1 MYTIPRLRK
10 MWKIQRLAF
19 LFIFLACRASA
30 QRAKRCL
37 PRSRPG
43 AVSGGAAAAGHGSA
57 AERGSLRRAPRRP
70 PLRAGEPPRALTM
83 SLSRGSPLRLSGG
96 PSRSLFPR
104 SRVGT
109 PVTRSALL
117 PATDGLAGSSRAP
130 AAAGAP
136 PRFNV
141 GYLPLSPPFVGC
153 FFSFLF
159 LFFFL
164 FPPFLSS
171 SATWAC
177 SPKEGVVQPE
187 GGGGGKKGGG
197 GGKKGNQNWQA
208 DHLPARRL
216 PAILLGPRARL
227 LLRARPGGKRQGLRG
242 VSPGGAPG
250 AGPGPPGGMGPWRSA
265 RTPRC
270 SAPPGTG
277 DSGRGGWGGRGGLKF

>member
-96 PSRSLFPR
+96 PSRWLFPR

-187 GGGGGKKGGG
+187 GGGGGEERRGRWEEGEPELAGGSPACKEAPSDPPGAESAAPPAGTARGKAAGAPG
-197 GGKKGNQNWQA
+197 GLTGGRPRGWPR
-208 DHLPARRL
+208 PAGRHG
-216 PAILLGPRARL
+216 AVALGPHPA
-227 LLRARPGGKRQGLRG
+227 LLRAARHRGL
-242 VSPGGAPG
+242 G
-250 AGPGPPGGMGPWRSA
+250 AGGL
-265 RTPRC
+265 
-270 SAPPGTG
+270 
-277 DSGRGGWGGRGGLKF
+277 GGRGGLKF